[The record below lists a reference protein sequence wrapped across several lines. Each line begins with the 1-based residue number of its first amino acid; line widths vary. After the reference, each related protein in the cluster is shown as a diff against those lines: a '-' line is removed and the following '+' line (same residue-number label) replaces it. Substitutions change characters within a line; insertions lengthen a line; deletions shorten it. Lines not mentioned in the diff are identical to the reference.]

1 MERTLEKEIIIRAA
15 FDLLSD
21 QGLDAFS
28 TRKVAAKLGVQQP
41 SLYWHFR
48 NKSSLLSAMVED
60 MLDRGGAHS
69 TPRPDEPW
77 PDFMLR
83 SAHAFRNALLQCRD
97 GARLFAG
104 TKIIPRRLDAFENQL
119 QYLITGGLNVKAAT
133 QLTISVG
140 HFVVGCVMAQQASES
155 THSKE
160 SGYAPDLGEHDL
172 LKNALENHAGADEVF
187 EFGISALI
195 AGCGSSIVN
204 RKPVEGRSTCNFGDH
219 RTSIV
224 ER

>member
-1 MERTLEKEIIIRAA
+1 MERTLEKATIIRAA

-21 QGLDAFS
+21 QGLDSFS
-28 TRKVAAKLGVQQP
+28 TRKVAAKLGVKQP
-41 SLYWHFR
+41 SLYWHFQ

-77 PDFMLR
+77 PDFMMR

-104 TKIIPRRLDAFENQL
+104 TKIIPGRLDAFENQL
-119 QYLITGGLNVKAAT
+119 QYLIAGGLDLKAAT

-140 HFVVGCVMAQQASES
+140 HFVVGCVMAQQASEF
-155 THSKE
+155 THSNE
-160 SGYAPDLGEHDL
+160 CGDTPNLGGYEL
-172 LKNALENHAGADEVF
+172 LKNALDNHASATEVF

-195 AGCGSSIVN
+195 AGCGCRDNN
-204 RKPVEGRSTCNFGDH
+204 RRL
-219 RTSIV
+219 
-224 ER
+224 

>member
-1 MERTLEKEIIIRAA
+1 MEKVLEKASIIRAA

-21 QGLDAFS
+21 EGLDAFS

-41 SLYWHFR
+41 SLYWHFQ
-48 NKSSLLSAMVED
+48 NKTSLLSAMVED

-69 TPRPDEPW
+69 TPRTDEPW

-104 TKIIPRRLDAFENQL
+104 TKIIPGRLDAFESQL
-119 QYLITGGLNVKAAT
+119 KYLVAGGLDIKVAT

-140 HFVVGCVMAQQASES
+140 HFVVGCVMAQQAEQATDPKS
-155 THSKE
+155 
-160 SGYAPDLGEHDL
+160 SGDAPDLAKYEL
-172 LKNALENHAGADEVF
+172 LKGALENHTDADEVF
-187 EFGISALI
+187 EFGLSALI
-195 AGCGSSIVN
+195 NGCMSRDIN
-204 RKPVEGRSTCNFGDH
+204 RRLSN
-219 RTSIV
+219 
-224 ER
+224 

>member
-1 MERTLEKEIIIRAA
+1 MERTLEKATIIRAA
-15 FDLLSD
+15 FDLLSE
-21 QGLDAFS
+21 QGLDSFS

-60 MLDRGGAHS
+60 MLERGGAHS

-104 TKIIPRRLDAFENQL
+104 TEVIPGRFDVFENQL
-119 QYLITGGLNVKAAT
+119 RYLITGGLDVKAAT

-155 THSKE
+155 THLRE
-160 SGYAPDLGEHDL
+160 CGDAPDLVGYEL
-172 LKNALENHAGADEVF
+172 LKNALENHAGADAVF

-195 AGCGSSIVN
+195 TGCGSPNVN
-204 RKPVEGRSTCNFGDH
+204 GRTPS
-219 RTSIV
+219 
-224 ER
+224 